1 MTSKFLKNWLWIFYF
16 PISIIYMECILK
28 FWAFGEILPTS
39 LAFTTLLSAAIGFAG
54 TLACCW
60 RKKFSNKLFIALLVT
75 ATFVIGSQ
83 AVYYKVFRTFVTI
96 YSITQVGGV
105 IGNFANQVVTGI
117 MHTLPALIPIT
128 IPLILWL
135 FIMKKLKPEEN
146 IDINVRGM
154 LCAGF
159 VIFQI
164 SATALIMNND
174 SGIISIRRI
183 YSKSFVPEL
192 SMNYLGALTTLR
204 VDIRELMLTA
214 QDISPDQNEDAP
226 IVTPVPT
233 PEATEEPVEVIE
245 YGPNI
250 LEIDFDELIENEEIS
265 NIKDMHSY
273 FSALEPTYQ
282 NEYTGYFEGKNLIW
296 IVAEGFSTLA
306 LDEEHTPTLCKLAS
320 EGFVFENF
328 YNPLWGVSTSDGEY
342 VTLTGL
348 IPKVGVWSFSKS
360 SKNYMPFSFGNMMKE
375 KSYQTLAYHNHSYTY
390 YDRHLSHPN
399 MGYDFVGMGNGLV
412 IKEQWPQSDHEMI
425 DVTVN
430 NYVNQPPFHVYY
442 LTVSGHMFYTF
453 SGNMMAARHQ
463 GAVSDLPYSE
473 KPRAY
478 IACNMELDLALEELI
493 VRLDEAGQLEN
504 TVIALSGDHY
514 PYGLEMSEIIELAGR
529 DVDTAFGLYE
539 STFILWSGDM
549 EEPVAVDKPCSSL
562 DIMPTLANL
571 FNLPYDSRL
580 VMGRDIFS
588 DSDPLVVFSNR
599 SFLTD
604 KGKYNAAT
612 NIFIPSDDLN
622 WSEDEAN
629 EYAVTVHEQVENMFK
644 YSAAILD
651 NDYYAKVLAK

>member
-1 MTSKFLKNWLWIFYF
+1 MTSKFLKNWLWLFYF
-16 PISIIYMECILK
+16 PIAIIYMEFILK
-28 FWAFGEILPTS
+28 FWAFSEVLPKP
-39 LAFTTLLSAAIGFAG
+39 LAFTTLLSAAIGFFG
-54 TLACCW
+54 TLACCAG
-60 RKKFSNKLFIALLVT
+60 KKFSNRLFITLLVI
-75 ATFVIGSQ
+75 ATFIISAQ
-83 AVYYKVFRTFVTI
+83 AVYYKVFRTFVTV

-105 IGNFANQVVTGI
+105 IGDFGTQMATGI
-117 MHTLPALIPIT
+117 MQTLPVLIPIS
-128 IPLILWL
+128 IPLILWII
-135 FIMKKLKPEEN
+135 FMKKIVPCRD
-146 IDINVRGM
+146 IDIKVRGM

-159 VIFQI
+159 TVFQI
-164 SATALIMNND
+164 SASVLIMNSD
-174 SGIISIRRI
+174 SGIISVRRI
-183 YSKSFVPEL
+183 YSKSLVPEL

-214 QDISPDQNEDAP
+214 QDIPPEQDP
-226 IVTPVPT
+226 IATPAPT
-233 PEATEEPVEVIE
+233 PEATEEPVQVIE

-250 LEIDFDELIENEEIS
+250 LEINFDELIENEEIS

-296 IVAEGFSTLA
+296 IVAEGFSSLA
-306 LDEEHTPTLCKLAS
+306 LDKKHTPTLCKLTS
-320 EGFVFENF
+320 EGFVFNNF

-360 SKNYMPFSFGNMMKE
+360 SKNYMPFSLGHLMKE
-375 KSYQTLAYHNHSYTY
+375 KSYRTLAYHNHTYTY

-399 MGYDFVGMGNGLV
+399 MGYDFVGMGNGLD
-412 IKEQWPQSDHEMI
+412 IKTQWPQSDLEMI
-425 DVTVN
+425 EVTAD

-453 SGNMMAARHQ
+453 SGNMMAAKHMEE
-463 GAVSDLPYSE
+463 VSDLPYSE

-493 VRLDEAGQLEN
+493 TRLDKAGQLEN

-514 PYGLEMSEIIELAGR
+514 PYGLEMNEIAELAGK
-529 DVDTAFGLYE
+529 DVDPAFGLYE
-539 STFILWSGDM
+539 STLILWSGDM
-549 EEPVAVDKPCSSL
+549 DEPIAVDKPCSSL

-580 VMGRDIFS
+580 VMGRDVFS

-604 KGKYNAAT
+604 KGKYNAVT
-612 NIFIPSDDLN
+612 NAFVPAEGLD

-629 EYAVTVHEQVENMFK
+629 QYAVTVLEQVESMFK

-651 NDYYAKVLAK
+651 NDYYAKVIKK

>member
-1 MTSKFLKNWLWIFYF
+1 MTGKFLKNWLWIFYF
-16 PISIIYMECILK
+16 PIAIIYMECILK
-28 FWAFGEILPTS
+28 FWAFGEILPVS
-39 LAFTTLLSAAIGFAG
+39 LAYTILLSVAIGFIG
-54 TLACCW
+54 TLACCAG
-60 RKKFSNKLFIALLVT
+60 KKFSNKLFVTMLCIATCVVS
-75 ATFVIGSQ
+75 AQ
-83 AVYYKVFRTFVTI
+83 AVYFKIFRTFVTI

-105 IGNFANQVVTGI
+105 IGDFWGQAVTGI
-117 MHTLPALIPIT
+117 FQTLPALVPILV
-128 IPLILWL
+128 PLALWL
-135 FIMKKLKPEEN
+135 AIMKRFKPEDDTG
-146 IDINVRGM
+146 IKARGI

-159 VIFQI
+159 ALFQI
-164 SATALIMNND
+164 SASVLIMNND

-204 VDIRELMLTA
+204 VDIRELMLSA
-214 QDISPDQNEDAP
+214 QDIPPEQNEDKPAP
-226 IVTPVPT
+226 TPT
-233 PEATEEPVEVIE
+233 PEPTIEPVEVIE

-250 LEIDFDELIENEEIS
+250 LEINFDELIANEDS
-265 NIKDMHSY
+265 PAVNDMHSY
-273 FSALEPTYQ
+273 FSSLDPTYQ
-282 NEYTGYFEGKNLIW
+282 NEYTGLYEGKNLIW
-296 IVAEGFSTLA
+296 IVAEGFSSLA
-306 LDEEHTPTLCKLAS
+306 LDEKHTPTLCKLAS

-360 SKNYMPFSFGNMMKE
+360 SKNHMPFSFGHMMKE
-375 KSYQTLAYHNHSYTY
+375 KSYETLAYHNHSYTY

-412 IKEQWPQSDHEMI
+412 IKEQWPQSDLEMMEVTI
-425 DVTVN
+425 D
-430 NYVNQPPFHVYY
+430 NYVNHSPFHVYY

-453 SGNMMAARHQ
+453 SGNMMAAKHKEDV
-463 GAVSDLPYSE
+463 ADLPYSE

-478 IACNMELDLALEELI
+478 IACNMELDLALNELI
-493 VRLDEAGQLEN
+493 TRLDEAGQLEN

-514 PYGLEMSEIIELAGR
+514 PYGLEMPEIAELAGKE
-529 DVDTAFGLYE
+529 VDSAFGLYE

-549 EEPVAVDKPCSSL
+549 ERPITVDKPCSSL

-588 DSDPLVVFSNR
+588 DSDPLVVFSNH

-612 NIFIPSDDLN
+612 NIFTPSENLG

-629 EYAVTVHEQVENMFK
+629 QYAMTVLERVERMFK

-651 NDYYAKVLAK
+651 HDYYAKVIK